1 MQSLARKPVVE
12 ILDLK
17 EDQIL
22 FQISDTDASFAN
34 ALRRVIIS
42 DIPTMAIDLVE
53 FDDNTSVLSDEFLAH
68 RLGLIPLV
76 STHVDTFVDNRDCIN
91 CNHHCSNCSAEFRL
105 DVTCDTKGCA
115 VTAYDLY
122 AQDDKVT
129 PVKMP
134 EDEGEVVIVK
144 LHKNQ
149 ALKLRAIAKKGV
161 GKEHAK
167 WQAVSVCTFWPVP
180 IVEINQTLAALLTE
194 EKRKEWCKECPS
206 GGIEIN
212 EQTGEFEFLDKTKVA
227 QSQEFKTKS
236 EELLAALHE
245 SGKVPYEN
253 KYDELLTQSFREDQF
268 MFYLETTGALAPEE
282 CVQSAISVLMGKLK
296 TFNQE
301 LLNEVDNSGY

>member
-1 MQSLARKPVVE
+1 MHSLARKPVVE

-34 ALRRVIIS
+34 SLRRTIIS
-42 DIPTMAIDLVE
+42 DIATMAIDLVE

-76 STHVDTFVDNRDCIN
+76 STHVDSFVDNRDCIN

-105 DVTCDTKGCA
+105 DVTCETQECY
-115 VTAYDLY
+115 VTTNDLW
-122 AQDDKVT
+122 AQDDKVV

-134 EDEGEVVIVK
+134 EEEGDVVIVK

-149 ALKLRAIAKKGV
+149 ELKLRAIAKKGV

-167 WQAVSVCTFWPVP
+167 WQAVSVCSFWPVP

-194 EKRKEWCKECPS
+194 EARKKWCQACPA

-212 EQTGEFEFLDKTKVA
+212 EQTGEFVLLDKTKVA
-227 QSQEFKTKS
+227 QSQEFKAES
-236 EELLAALHE
+236 VALLAALHE
-245 SGKVPYEN
+245 SNKVPTEN
-253 KYDELLTQSFREDQF
+253 KYDELLTQSFRDDQF
-268 MFYLETTGALAPEE
+268 LFRLETTGALSPEE
-282 CVQSAISVLMGKLK
+282 CVQSAVAVLLGKLK

-301 LLNEVDNSGY
+301 LLNEGDDSGY